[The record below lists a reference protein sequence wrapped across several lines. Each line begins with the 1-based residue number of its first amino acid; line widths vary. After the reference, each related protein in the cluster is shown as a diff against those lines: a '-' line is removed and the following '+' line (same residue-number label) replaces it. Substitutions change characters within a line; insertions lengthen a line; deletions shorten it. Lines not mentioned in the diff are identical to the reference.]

1 MRLSNLIA
9 KAENMSLRVGK
20 AFKAGGK
27 AMVADFK
34 TPEKKTEPIVNTESE
49 HKQD

>member
-9 KAENMSLRVGK
+9 KAEDMSLRVGK

-27 AMVADFK
+27 AMIADFK
-34 TPEKKTEPIVNTESE
+34 GPEKKAEPAAASESM
-49 HKQD
+49 HKED